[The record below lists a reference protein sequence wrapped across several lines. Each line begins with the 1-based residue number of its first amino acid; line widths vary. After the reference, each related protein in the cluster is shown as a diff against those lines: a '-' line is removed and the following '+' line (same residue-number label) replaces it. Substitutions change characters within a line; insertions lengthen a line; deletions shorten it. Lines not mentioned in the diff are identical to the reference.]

1 MPLPSELVPYEL
13 VVTALQLN
21 RFGGCN
27 LGMTEFLPYAV
38 WWYYELIHNFL
49 TNEFEPYIYYLVGS
63 AHFGVQVL
71 E

>member
-38 WWYYELIHNFL
+38 
-49 TNEFEPYIYYLVGS
+49 
-63 AHFGVQVL
+63 
-71 E
+71 